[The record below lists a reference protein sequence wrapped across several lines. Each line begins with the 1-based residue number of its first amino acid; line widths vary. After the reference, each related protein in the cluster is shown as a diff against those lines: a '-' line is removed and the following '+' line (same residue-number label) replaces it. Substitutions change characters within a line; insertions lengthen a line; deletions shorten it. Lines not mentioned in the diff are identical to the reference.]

1 MAERL
6 VKWFFFSIGLTILT
20 IILSLMLHGTF
31 SLEIRFSDY
40 TSELL
45 FMSVTLATTA
55 IGDVVELIRKGVHG
69 IHITIILVSLIS
81 ISLICIFVYEMP
93 IIANALELSINN
105 TLINVFTIV
114 GCLSSLGLGIACQ
127 VFLERIEGSSP

>member
-1 MAERL
+1 MEENKAFAE
-6 VKWFFFSIGLTILT
+6 TIVAEARVRKLLNKFVDED
-20 IILSLMLHGTF
+20 ILPENW
-31 SLEIRFSDY
+31 SLE
-40 TSELL
+40 
-45 FMSVTLATTA
+45 
-55 IGDVVELIRKGVHG
+55 
-69 IHITIILVSLIS
+69 
-81 ISLICIFVYEMP
+81 EMP